1 MPSIRRRKV
10 NRKEHMKKLSINK
23 IRQRKTESVAPS
35 RITNET
41 VAEHREKILAGG
53 RKFKYPIQYAR
64 HKLVVNALLVAFVSL
79 ALLGALA
86 WHQLYIAQNSSTLM
100 YRVTRIIPVPV
111 AVVDGEWVPYDDY
124 LARYRFNEFWLRKY
138 GTVKLDSTDGKK
150 QLDFIKRQVLDT
162 AIQDAYAKKLA
173 PTYRIT
179 VSNREIEDTILQ
191 QRHTASGQIS
201 AETYYSALQ
210 MTNGWSADDLKLSL
224 RRTILRNKVA
234 FAIDEQAKKQA
245 EEANKL
251 VVATKGDFAGVAS
264 KLSSLPGG
272 KMTVS
277 DSGLV
282 NIVSTF
288 GGLQVSEVAKL
299 EKGQVSGVIKSST
312 DDGYYF
318 VKVNEKN
325 DTQISFSY
333 LHIPL
338 TKFSSNLAT
347 LKKSGK
353 VTEYI
358 KVAK

>member
-1 MPSIRRRKV
+1 
-10 NRKEHMKKLSINK
+10 MKKLSIDK
-23 IRQRKTESVAPS
+23 IRRRKAIEAAPS

-41 VAEHREKILAGG
+41 VAEHRERILAGG

-64 HKLVVNALLVAFVSL
+64 HKLVINALLITFVSL
-79 ALLGALA
+79 ALLGFLA
-86 WHQLYIAQNSSTLM
+86 WHQLYIAQNSSILM
-100 YRVTRIIPVPV
+100 YRVTRIVPVPV
-111 AVVDGEWVPYDDY
+111 AVVDGEFVPYDDY

-138 GTVKLDSTDGKK
+138 GTTKLDSADGKK
-150 QLDFIKRQVLDT
+150 QLEYIKRQVLDT
-162 AIQDAYAKKLA
+162 AIQNAYAKKLA
-173 PTYRIT
+173 SKYNVT
-179 VSNREIEDTILQ
+179 VSGREIEDTILQ

-224 RRTILRNKVA
+224 RRTLLRNKVA
-234 FAIDEQAKKQA
+234 FAVDEQAKKQA

-251 VVATKGDFAGVAS
+251 VVSTKGDFAKVAAALA
-264 KLSSLPGG
+264 KLPGG
-272 KMTVS
+272 KITTS

-299 EKGQVSGVIKSST
+299 SKGQVSGVIKSST

-338 TKFSSNLAT
+338 TKFSSDLAA
-347 LKKSGK
+347 LKKNGK
-353 VTEYI
+353 IAEYI

>member
-1 MPSIRRRKV
+1 
-10 NRKEHMKKLSINK
+10 MKKLSIDK
-23 IRQRKTESVAPS
+23 IRRRKAIEATPS

-41 VAEHREKILAGG
+41 VAEHRERILAGG

-64 HKLVVNALLVAFVSL
+64 HKLVINALLVTFVSL
-79 ALLGALA
+79 ALLGFLA

-100 YRVTRIIPVPV
+100 YRVTRIVPVPV
-111 AVVDGEWVPYDDY
+111 AVVDSEFVPYDDY

-138 GTVKLDSTDGKK
+138 GTIKLDSADGKK
-150 QLDFIKRQVLDT
+150 QLEYIKRQVLDT

-173 PTYRIT
+173 SKYNVT
-179 VSNREIEDTILQ
+179 VSGREIEDTILQ
-191 QRHTASGQIS
+191 QRYTASGQIS

-210 MTNGWSADDLKLSL
+210 MTNGWSADELKLSL
-224 RRTILRNKVA
+224 RRTLLRNKVA
-234 FAIDEQAKKQA
+234 FAVDEQAKKQA

-251 VVATKGDFAGVAS
+251 VASTKGDFAKVAAALA
-264 KLSSLPGG
+264 KLPGG
-272 KMTVS
+272 KVTTG

-288 GGLQVSEVAKL
+288 GGLRVSEVAKL
-299 EKGQVSGVIKSST
+299 SKGQVSGVIKSST

-338 TKFSSNLAT
+338 TKFSSDLAA
-347 LKKSGK
+347 LKKNGK
-353 VTEYI
+353 IAEYI